1 MASGAYEKYDR
12 PEDDGFSGSDNEHHD
27 SARAQRTSEDVRRR
41 DQETLTAEEE
51 AERLLGR
58 EREQTMPGGGS
69 RIGQFFGRSDGVEK
83 GSRRKRK
90 RAGRKSRKEQKREL
104 MYEMEEGGPRSSSAE
119 SSGHSS
125 EVDLR
130 RLGETQARW
139 KKVCV
144 AYSCCNVCANEDP
157 VE

>member
-51 AERLLGR
+51 AARLLGG
-58 EREQTMPGGGS
+58 ERELSMPGGGS
-69 RIGQFFGRSDGVEK
+69 RIGTFLGRSDGDRNEP
-83 GSRRKRK
+83 RRKKK
-90 RAGRKSRKEQKREL
+90 RARRKSRKEEKREL

-144 AYSCCNVCANEDP
+144 VLSLL
-157 VE
+157 